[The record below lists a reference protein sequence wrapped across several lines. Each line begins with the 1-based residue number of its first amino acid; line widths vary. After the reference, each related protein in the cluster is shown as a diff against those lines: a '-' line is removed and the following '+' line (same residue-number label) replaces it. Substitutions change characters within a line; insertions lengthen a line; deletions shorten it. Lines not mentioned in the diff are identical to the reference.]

1 MAGCGEHHSLFKPK
15 TLPPEVS
22 QLLRQTLEVK
32 TLPAS
37 LRDQKELIQAWEET
51 RSFYEKRAFQLVW
64 SNAGGPRPQAEELIK
79 AIPAF
84 GADGL
89 DVRRYQPARL
99 AALLKEVKE
108 TKSFDDPAA
117 QQRLVDMDVELTY
130 TYLSL
135 VNHLSR
141 GRLQP
146 KTLHADWYTK
156 PRNVDLDARLG
167 QALTADD
174 SREIVNI
181 LRSLTPR
188 YLHYDRLH
196 QALVA
201 YRALQAKGGWPA
213 VPPGPALAA
222 SARGPRVAALRA
234 RLAASGDLPAA
245 APQGNAPAASGAAV
259 FDGAVTAAV
268 SHFQQ
273 RHGLEVTGKVD
284 ADTLAE
290 LNVPVEDRIRQLQ
303 VNMERWRWM
312 PATLGE
318 RYILVNVPEFRLD
331 VIEDG
336 KTVLTMPVIVGK
348 DQSRTPAFSDKMSY
362 IEVNPYWNIPNT
374 IAEAEILPKA
384 ASDPGYLASHNMEY
398 VGDPPRLR
406 QLPGGDN
413 PLGQLKFMFPNDFD
427 IYLHDTP
434 AHHLFA
440 RTERSFSHGC
450 IRIQKPF
457 DLAVYLLKDD
467 PKWTPEALQAAIDSG
482 ENQQISLKR
491 PLPVHILYWT
501 AWVEPDGTVE
511 FRKDLYG
518 HDAQLEQA
526 LAAEPPVWLDLNV
539 MRGEVKAAANPAAP
553 RKPLP
558 ALQAPERPPSSS
570 PKSTAG

>member
-1 MAGCGEHHSLFKPK
+1 MRTSTASFIPRLSFSILILAGVVIAGCGEHHSLFKPK

-22 QLLRQTLEVK
+22 QLLRQTLEAK

-37 LRDQKELIQAWEET
+37 LRDQKELLQAWTET
-51 RSFYEKRAFQLVW
+51 RDFYEKRSFQPVW
-64 SNAGGPRPQAEELIK
+64 SNVRGPRPQADELIE
-79 AIPAF
+79 AIPAL

-89 DVRRYQPARL
+89 EVRRYQPARL
-99 AALLKEVKE
+99 AAILKEVEE

-117 QQRLVDMDVELTY
+117 QRRLVDLDVELTY

-135 VNHLSR
+135 ANHLAR

-196 QALVA
+196 QALGA

-213 VPPGPALAA
+213 VPSGPDLKAG
-222 SARGPRVAALRA
+222 ARGPRVATLRA
-234 RLAASGDLPAA
+234 RLAASGDLPCAA
-245 APQGNAPAASGAAV
+245 AGVDV

-284 ADTLAE
+284 EDTLAE

-318 RYILVNVPEFRLD
+318 RYIVVNVPEFRLD
-331 VIEDG
+331 VVEEG
-336 KTVLTMPVIVGK
+336 KTVL
-348 DQSRTPAFSDKMSY
+348 
-362 IEVNPYWNIPNT
+362 
-374 IAEAEILPKA
+374 
-384 ASDPGYLASHNMEY
+384 
-398 VGDPPRLR
+398 
-406 QLPGGDN
+406 
-413 PLGQLKFMFPNDFD
+413 
-427 IYLHDTP
+427 
-434 AHHLFA
+434 
-440 RTERSFSHGC
+440 
-450 IRIQKPF
+450 
-457 DLAVYLLKDD
+457 
-467 PKWTPEALQAAIDSG
+467 
-482 ENQQISLKR
+482 
-491 PLPVHILYWT
+491 
-501 AWVEPDGTVE
+501 
-511 FRKDLYG
+511 
-518 HDAQLEQA
+518 
-526 LAAEPPVWLDLNV
+526 
-539 MRGEVKAAANPAAP
+539 
-553 RKPLP
+553 
-558 ALQAPERPPSSS
+558 
-570 PKSTAG
+570 

>member
-1 MAGCGEHHSLFKPK
+1 MAGCGKHDHLFKPAS
-15 TLPPEVS
+15 LPPEVS
-22 QLLRQTLEVK
+22 QLLRQTLQAK

-37 LRDQKELIQAWEET
+37 LRDQKELLQAWTET
-51 RSFYEKRAFQLVW
+51 RSFYQKRAFQSVW
-64 SNAGGPRPQAEELIK
+64 SNASGPRPQAAELIK
-79 AIPAF
+79 AIPAL

-99 AALLKEVKE
+99 AALLKEVEE
-108 TKSFDDPAA
+108 TKSFGDPPA
-117 QQRLVDMDVELTY
+117 QQRLVDLDVELTY

-146 KTLHADWYTK
+146 KTIHAEWYTK

-167 QALTADD
+167 QALEADD

-196 QALVA
+196 QALAA

-213 VPPGPALAA
+213 VPPGPALKTG
-222 SARGPRVAALRA
+222 ARGPRVAALRA
-234 RLAASGDLPAA
+234 RLAAEGDLPAET
-245 APQGNAPAASGAAV
+245 APAQEGTSPSPTKTTPPAPDV
-259 FDGAVTAAV
+259 FDGSVTAAV

-273 RHGLEVTGKVD
+273 RHGLEVTGKID
-284 ADTLAE
+284 EDTLAE

-318 RYILVNVPEFRLD
+318 RYIVVNVPEFRLD
-331 VIEDG
+331 VVEEG

-374 IAEAEILPKA
+374 IAEAEILPKLG
-384 ASDPGYLASHNMEY
+384 SNPGYLASHNMEY
-398 VGDPPRLR
+398 VGEPARLR

-413 PLGQLKFMFPNDFD
+413 PLGKLKFMFPNDFD

-440 RTERSFSHGC
+440 KTERSFSHGC
-450 IRIQKPF
+450 IRLEKPF

-482 ENQQISLKR
+482 ENQQISLSK

-511 FRKDLYG
+511 FRKDIYD

-539 MRGEVKAAANPAAP
+539 VRGEVKAA
-553 RKPLP
+553 K
-558 ALQAPERPPSSS
+558 
-570 PKSTAG
+570 